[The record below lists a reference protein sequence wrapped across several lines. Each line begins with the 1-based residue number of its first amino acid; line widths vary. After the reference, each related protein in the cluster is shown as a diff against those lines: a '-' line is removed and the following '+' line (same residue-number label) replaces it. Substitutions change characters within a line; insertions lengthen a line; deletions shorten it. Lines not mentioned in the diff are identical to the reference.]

1 MFRGST
7 RTRRPPRLASLDSSK
22 ERNVPHPWDRK
33 VCRAIGSK
41 EALSCENDRQAFN
54 FPFPPLYCFSPWL
67 RFPVNSRSFFNA
79 SPFQFFSSFCRR
91 GVAQLGSAPALG
103 AGGRRFKSCRP
114 DHIPHSSD
122 IFCGYKHKLAVW
134 PHYACFWQGTPYA
147 CNFQRN
153 HFPLPR

>member
-7 RTRRPPRLASLDSSK
+7 RTRRPLRLASLDSSK

-114 DHIPHSSD
+114 DHFDLEYVCLFVKTSITWPFGHIIPVFGVGQFMPVFLR
-122 IFCGYKHKLAVW
+122 IAV
-134 PHYACFWQGTPYA
+134 
-147 CNFQRN
+147 
-153 HFPLPR
+153 

>member
-122 IFCGYKHKLAVW
+122 IFVSTAIKWRSRHIMA
-134 PHYACFWQGTPYA
+134 AE
-147 CNFQRN
+147 
-153 HFPLPR
+153 FPASKIKSSSSSFMN